1 MDWSWAEAG
10 VKWMGSLGVFTL
22 GTVTVTGIAGYLFK
36 TVFTHTLSKQSEEHK
51 ALLNQQTEHYKLLLN
66 QQTEQYK
73 AELQRMNNKHN
84 ITFSKLHI
92 DRAETIRHLYIKL
105 VKLHD
110 SSMELLG
117 YDGIL
122 TRSIGKSM
130 NPSEMQQAV
139 VKTYQD
145 ASELKDYFYDNQI
158 YFSEDICELLEKI
171 LGKMYPILLA
181 LSGYKHEWVQGADYW
196 KEKLEEIPEDI
207 LSEIPKLKCALEK
220 EFRKLL
226 GVIEE

>member
-1 MDWSWAEAG
+1 MDWSWVETG
-10 VKWMGSLGVFTL
+10 IKWIGSLGVFTL
-22 GTVTVTGIAGYLFK
+22 GTVTVTGIVGYLFK
-36 TVFTHTLSKQSEEHK
+36 TVFSHVLSKQLEEHK
-51 ALLNQQTEHYKLLLN
+51 TLLNE
-66 QQTEQYK
+66 QTEQYK

-92 DRAETIRHLYIKL
+92 DRADTIRHLYIKL
-105 VKLHD
+105 VKLQD

-122 TRSIGKSM
+122 NRTIGKSM
-130 NPSEMQQAV
+130 NPSEMQNAV
-139 VKTYQD
+139 AKTYQD
-145 ASELKDYFYDNQI
+145 ASELKEYFYDNQI

-171 LGKMYPILLA
+171 LGKMYPILLT
-181 LSGYKHEWVQGADYW
+181 LSGYEHEWVQETDSW
-196 KEKLEEIPEDI
+196 EENIKVIPEII
-207 LSEIPKLKCALEK
+207 LSEIPKLQRNLEK